1 MERNLES
8 ETAEKASFKP
18 VNHPT
23 DQDPSVGTPVLG
35 LSATLG
41 DLATLP
47 APFGRIFDQPE
58 PDPLLELTVIIP
70 ARNEE
75 ECLSACLQS
84 LVSQSE
90 ELFAL
95 GRDWELIV
103 VDDHSTDQ
111 TAEIARSFAGVTV
124 IEAGKLEPN
133 WTGKNN
139 AVWTA
144 AKQARGRWL
153 LFTDADT
160 LHEPGNLR
168 RAIHEATKHKAGM
181 LSYSPRQI
189 VNGLAQRSLMPLVFC
204 ELALAYP
211 PAKVSDPNTRIA
223 AANGQFLLI
232 EREAYRR
239 IGGHAAVSEKV
250 LEDVELAFLAKRRK
264 VGLRFRYAEDAVSTR
279 MYRSMKAMLEGWT
292 KNLALL
298 FDNCL
303 ALAVWCVI
311 DIFLLVVLPVL
322 AVELWNAR
330 IFAHSAQWLVAGWVL
345 ALLWARNLFRFYAR
359 IAKSNFPFLD
369 CAISPLGLP
378 LFVVLLYRSWFQH
391 RILKRVSWKG
401 REYAA

>member
-1 MERNLES
+1 MEKQRQAENEAVAES
-8 ETAEKASFKP
+8 GFK
-18 VNHPT
+18 
-23 DQDPSVGTPVLG
+23 PVLG
-35 LSATLG
+35 LSDEPG
-41 DLATLP
+41 EPATLP
-47 APFGRIFDQPE
+47 AQFGTVYAQPE
-58 PDPLLELTVIIP
+58 PAELIELTVIIP

-75 ECLSACLQS
+75 ECLGACLES
-84 LVSQSE
+84 LVAQSE
-90 ELFAL
+90 ETFKL
-95 GRDWELIV
+95 GREWELIV
-103 VDDHSTDQ
+103 VDDHSSDR

-124 IEAGKLEPN
+124 MEAEKLEEG

-160 LHEPGNLR
+160 IHEQGNLH
-168 RAIHEATKHKAGM
+168 RAMHEAERHKVGM

-189 VNGLAQRSLMPLVFC
+189 VSGIWQRALMPLVFC

-211 PAKVSDPNTRIA
+211 PAKVSDPAQRLA
-223 AANGQFLLI
+223 AANGQFLLV

-239 IGGHAAVSEKV
+239 LGGHAMVAEKV
-250 LEDVELAFLAKRRK
+250 LEDVELAFLAKRRR
-264 VGLRFRYAEDAVSTR
+264 VGLRFRYAEDNVSTR
-279 MYRSMKAMLEGWT
+279 MYRTTAAMMEGWT

-303 ALAVWCVI
+303 VLAVWRVI

-330 IFAHSAQWLVAGWVL
+330 IFAHSAQWLAAGWVL
-345 ALLWARNLFRFYAR
+345 GLLWVRNLFRFYGR
-359 IAKSNFPFLD
+359 VAKSNFPFVN

-378 LFVVLLYRSWFQH
+378 LFIVLLYRSWFRH
-391 RILKRVSWKG
+391 RIVKRVSWKG
-401 REYAA
+401 RSYKT